1 MSLFSEPIVLLSL
14 PIVLGLLI
22 LIFGRS
28 RKEATRRL
36 DTLVAPK
43 LLARLA
49 PHRSAKKEWIKFSLF
64 CGAIAFFLLALSG
77 PQWGSKKRTITPN
90 GIDILIAVD
99 LSKSMLAQ
107 DIRPNRLERVKLT
120 LNNSLEKVRGDRLGL
135 IAFSGSAF
143 LQCPLTLDHQAFSK
157 TVNDLEVGL
166 LPRLGTDL
174 SGPIREASYSFSKED
189 TDKFLILLSDGEDL
203 EGMGLKQ
210 AKVAAQEG
218 IKIFTIGIGSE
229 DGTRIPLNPV
239 GQIARNFLKSPT
251 GEDVLTRLD
260 EGSLRDIAQTTG
272 GQYYKLG
279 PTGEGLAYVFE
290 KLQSI
295 GQQKRRE
302 QLSTELPIDR
312 YQVFVIFGLLFLL
325 FDTLSSP
332 TKKVLSS
339 PANSCIMLLLLM
351 ISGCSQSDN
360 VKRAEEALIAGKPGQ
375 ASILYQTEIDLAR
388 QAEKEPDPRLILNG
402 GLAYFESGDWAKAE
416 PLLEEVLDVSDQPE
430 VQSIALNTL
439 GNLHYRRANLA
450 LDGQNV
456 SAARKSW
463 NQALSFYESAA
474 QLDGN
479 TNARTNLDSLKTQID
494 QRIESLVTKLYGKV
508 WRDINGDGI
517 SQENEPSIPANI
529 FWDKNDDG
537 EFNST
542 TEPFVPTDD
551 SGNFAFEWISG
562 SYPTELRLGSIPH
575 DHNQSDGTVLFP
587 LFPPP
592 PPPQNPEFVKNYYIN
607 IPNPGELGIPM
618 PYRAA
623 PQIRGKVWNDQD
635 GDGIEGSDEKGFS
648 SATLFL
654 DQNGNFQLDE
664 NETSFKTS
672 ENGSFSQIAPPG
684 QYSVCI
690 QPDNPEANVTYPL
703 EEAKAYLAWINFE
716 APSELLLFGIQD
728 SGSGEGS
735 DSQDQQSA
743 ESKQADASQSE
754 STDEQDSSATANQ
767 PQPQEFNALY
777 ERLLQEMESRSQ
789 PLDQDIHALQPT
801 AVGRDY

>member
-1 MSLFSEPIVLLSL
+1 MSLFAEPLALLSL

-36 DTLVAPK
+36 DTLVTPK
-43 LLARLA
+43 LLARLS
-49 PHRSAKKEWIKFSLF
+49 PHRSSRKEWIKFSLF
-64 CGAIAFFLLALSG
+64 SGAIAFFILALSG
-77 PQWGSKKRTITPN
+77 PQWGSEKRTVTPK
-90 GIDILIAVD
+90 GIDVLIAVD

-157 TVNDLEVGL
+157 TLNDLEVGL
-166 LPRLGTDL
+166 LPRSGTDL
-174 SGPIREASYSFSKED
+174 SGPIREASFSFSKDD

-210 AKVAAQEG
+210 AKAAAQEG

-229 DGTRIPLNPV
+229 DGAPIPLDPI
-239 GQIARNFLKSPT
+239 GQAPNNFLKSPT
-251 GEDVLTRLD
+251 GEDVLTQLD
-260 EGSLRDIAQTTG
+260 ERSLRDIAQTTG
-272 GQYYKLG
+272 AQYYKLG

-302 QLSTELPIDR
+302 QLSTELPIAR
-312 YQVFVIFGLLFLL
+312 YQVFVILGMLFLL
-325 FDTLSSP
+325 FDTLSPP

-339 PANSCIMLLLLM
+339 SANSCIIILLL
-351 ISGCSQSDN
+351 IITGCSQTDN
-360 VKRAEEALIAGKPGQ
+360 VKRAEEALATGKPSE
-375 ASILYQTEIDLAR
+375 AAILYQTEIDLTR
-388 QAEKEPDPRLILNG
+388 QDGKEPDPRLILNG
-402 GLAYFESGDWAKAE
+402 GLAYFEAGNWAKAE
-416 PLLEEVLDVSDQPE
+416 PLLEEVLDVSDRPDI
-430 VQSIALNTL
+430 QSIALNTL
-439 GNLHYRRANLA
+439 GNLHYRKANLA
-450 LDGQNV
+450 LDRQNV

-463 NQALSFYESAA
+463 NLALSYYESAA
-474 QLDGN
+474 QLDD
-479 TNARTNLDSLKTQID
+479 NAKAKINLESLKNQID
-494 QRIESLVTKLYGKV
+494 QRIESMVTKLYGKV
-508 WRDINGDGI
+508 WRDLNGDGLP
-517 SQENEPSIPANI
+517 QEDEPCIPANI

-542 TEPFVPTDD
+542 TEPSVPTDV
-551 SGNFAFEWISG
+551 SGNFAFEWISA
-562 SYPTELRLGSIPH
+562 SYPNELRLGSIPH
-575 DHNQSDGTVLFP
+575 DRNQSDGAVLLP

-592 PPPQNPEFVKNYYIN
+592 PPPQNPESVKNYYVN
-607 IPNPGELGIPM
+607 ILKPGDLGIPIA
-618 PYRAA
+618 YRAA
-623 PQIRGKVWNDQD
+623 PQIRGKVWNDQN
-635 GDGIEGSDEKGFS
+635 GDGLEGPDEKGFP

-654 DQNGNFQLDE
+654 DQNGNFQLDK
-664 NETSFKTS
+664 NETSFKPA

-690 QPDNPEANVTYPL
+690 NPDNPEANVTFPL
-703 EEAKAYLAWINFE
+703 EEAKAHLAWINFE
-716 APSELLLFGIQD
+716 APSELLLFGVQD
-728 SGSGEGS
+728 RGSGEGS
-735 DSQDQQSA
+735 DSQDQQST
-743 ESKQADASQSE
+743 ESEQSDASQSD
-754 STDEQDSSATANQ
+754 SANEQDPPASQ
-767 PQPQEFNALY
+767 PEPQEVNALY

-789 PLDQDIHALQPT
+789 PLDQEVQAPQPT

>member
-1 MSLFSEPIVLLSL
+1 
-14 PIVLGLLI
+14 LLI
-22 LIFGRS
+22 LIYGRS

-36 DTLVAPK
+36 DALVAPK
-43 LLARLA
+43 LLARLT
-49 PHRSAKKEWIKFSLF
+49 PQRSAKKEWIKFSLF
-64 CGAIAFFLLALSG
+64 CGAIAFFILALSG
-77 PQWGSKKRTITPN
+77 PQWGSKKRTVTPR
-90 GIDILIAVD
+90 GIDVLIAVD

-157 TVNDLEVGL
+157 TLNDLEVGL
-166 LPRLGTDL
+166 LPRSGTDL
-174 SGPIREASYSFSKED
+174 SGPIREASFSFSKDD

-210 AKVAAQEG
+210 AKAAAQEG
-218 IKIFTIGIGSE
+218 IKIFTIGIGSA
-229 DGTRIPLNPV
+229 DGTRIPLDPIGQNP
-239 GQIARNFLKSPT
+239 GNFLKSPA

-260 EGSLRDIAQTTG
+260 ERSLHDIAQTTG

-312 YQVFVIFGLLFLL
+312 YQVFVTLGLLFLL
-325 FDTLSSP
+325 FDILSSP

-339 PANSCIMLLLLM
+339 PANSCILLLLLM
-351 ISGCSQSDN
+351 IIGCSQADN
-360 VKRAEEALIAGKPGQ
+360 VKRAEEALVAGKPGQ
-375 ASILYQTEIDLAR
+375 AATLYQTEIDLTR
-388 QAEKEPDPRLILNG
+388 QNGKEPDPRLILNG

-430 VQSIALNTL
+430 IQSIALNTL
-439 GNLHYRRANLA
+439 GNLHYRKANLA

-479 TNARTNLDSLKTQID
+479 TNARTNLNSLKKQID
-494 QRIESLVTKLYGKV
+494 ERIESLVTKLYGKV
-508 WRDINGDGI
+508 WRDLNGDGLP
-517 SQENEPSIPANI
+517 QEDEPCIPANI

-562 SYPTELRLGSIPH
+562 NYPTELRIGSIPH
-575 DHNQSDGTVLFP
+575 DRNQSDGSVLLP

-592 PPPQNPEFVKNYYIN
+592 PPPQNPEFVKNFYIN
-607 IPNPGELGIPM
+607 IPQPGELGIPM

-623 PQIRGKVWNDQD
+623 PQIRGMVWNDQD
-635 GDGIEGSDEKGFS
+635 GDGLEGPDEKGFS

-664 NETSFKTS
+664 NETSFKPA

-690 QPDNPEANVTYPL
+690 QPDNPEANVTCPL
-703 EEAKAYLAWINFE
+703 EEAEAYLAWINFE
-716 APSELLLFGIQD
+716 APSELLLFGVQD
-728 SGSGEGS
+728 SGSGGGS
-735 DSQDQQSA
+735 DSQDQQASA
-743 ESKQADASQSE
+743 SEQSDASQSD
-754 STDEQDSSATANQ
+754 SADQQDASAAQ
-767 PQPQEFNALY
+767 PEPQEVNALY

-789 PLDQDIHALQPT
+789 PLDQEVQALQPT

>member
-1 MSLFSEPIVLLSL
+1 MSLFAEPLVLLSL

-22 LIFGRS
+22 LIYGRS
-28 RKEATRRL
+28 RKEASRRL
-36 DTLVAPK
+36 DALVAPK
-43 LLARLA
+43 LLARLT
-49 PHRSAKKEWIKFSLF
+49 PQRSAKKEWIKFSLF
-64 CGAIAFFLLALSG
+64 CGAIAFFILGLSG
-77 PQWGSKKRTITPN
+77 PQWGSKKRMVTPR
-90 GIDILIAVD
+90 GIDVLIAVD

-107 DIRPNRLERVKLT
+107 DISPNRLERVKLT
-120 LNNSLEKVRGDRLGL
+120 LNNSLGKVRGDRLGL

-157 TVNDLEVGL
+157 TLNDLEVGL
-166 LPRLGTDL
+166 LPRSGTDL
-174 SGPIREASYSFSKED
+174 SGPIREASFSFSKDD

-210 AKVAAQEG
+210 AKAAAQEG
-218 IKIFTIGIGSE
+218 IKIFTIGIGSA
-229 DGTRIPLNPV
+229 DGTRIPLDPIGQNP
-239 GQIARNFLKSPT
+239 GNFLKSPT
-251 GEDVLTRLD
+251 GEEVLTRLD
-260 EGSLRDIAQTTG
+260 ERSLRDIAQTTG

-312 YQVFVIFGLLFLL
+312 YQVFVTLGLLFLL
-325 FDTLSSP
+325 FDILSSP

-339 PANSCIMLLLLM
+339 PASSCIVLLLLM
-351 ISGCSQSDN
+351 ITGCSQTDN
-360 VKRAEEALIAGKPGQ
+360 VKRAEEALVAGKPGQ
-375 ASILYQTEIDLAR
+375 AATLYQTEIDLTR
-388 QAEKEPDPRLILNG
+388 QNGKEPDPRLILNG

-430 VQSIALNTL
+430 IQSIALNTL
-439 GNLHYRRANLA
+439 GNLHYRKANLA

-479 TNARTNLDSLKTQID
+479 TNARTNLNSLKKQID
-494 QRIESLVTKLYGKV
+494 ERIESLVTKLYGKV
-508 WRDINGDGI
+508 WRDLNGDGLP
-517 SQENEPSIPANI
+517 QEDEPCIPANI

-542 TEPFVPTDD
+542 TEPSVPTDD

-562 SYPTELRLGSIPH
+562 NYPTELRLGSIPH
-575 DHNQSDGTVLFP
+575 DRNQSDGAVLVP

-592 PPPQNPEFVKNYYIN
+592 PPPQNPEFVKNFYIN
-607 IPNPGELGIPM
+607 IPQPGKLGIPM

-623 PQIRGKVWNDQD
+623 PQIRGMVWNDQD
-635 GDGIEGSDEKGFS
+635 GDGLEGPDEKGFS

-664 NETSFKTS
+664 NETSFKPA
-672 ENGSFSQIAPPG
+672 ENGSFSQMAPPG

-690 QPDNPEANVTYPL
+690 QPDNPEANVTCPP

-716 APSELLLFGIQD
+716 VPSELLLFGVQD
-728 SGSGEGS
+728 SSSEGGS
-735 DSQDQQSA
+735 DSQDQQASA
-743 ESKQADASQSE
+743 SEQADASQSD
-754 STDEQDSSATANQ
+754 SADQQDPSATQ
-767 PQPQEFNALY
+767 PEPQEVNALY

-789 PLDQDIHALQPT
+789 PLDQEVQALQPT